1 MDPSI
6 VLPFIRA
13 TRDIFE
19 MMLQLEAEAGE
30 PSVKASGKTSHDI
43 SGIIGFTGEV
53 EGAVVLSFP
62 NATAQRVCALFT
74 GSDCSESQEDLC
86 DAIGELTN
94 MIAGSAKAQFNGR
107 KASIS
112 CPSVVIGTDHVVYS
126 KKGTVCIQIPFNCDC
141 GEFAVEFAIKGV
153 ESTAPV
159 AAASSAVA
167 SN

>member
-1 MDPSI
+1 MDTNI

-30 PSVKASGKTSHDI
+30 PTVKQSGKASHDI
-43 SGIIGFTGEV
+43 SGIIGFTGDV

-62 NATAQRVCALFT
+62 EATAQRVCAIFT
-74 GSDCSESQEDLC
+74 GSECAEQEDLC

-94 MIAGSAKAQFNGR
+94 MIAGSAKAQFKDR

-112 CPSVVIGTDHVVYS
+112 CPSVVIGADHVVHS
-126 KKGTVCIQIPFNCDC
+126 KKGTVCVQIPFTCDC
-141 GEFAVEFAIKGV
+141 GEFAVEFAIKNVDSG
-153 ESTAPV
+153 TPTGAATP
-159 AAASSAVA
+159 AAAT
-167 SN
+167 N